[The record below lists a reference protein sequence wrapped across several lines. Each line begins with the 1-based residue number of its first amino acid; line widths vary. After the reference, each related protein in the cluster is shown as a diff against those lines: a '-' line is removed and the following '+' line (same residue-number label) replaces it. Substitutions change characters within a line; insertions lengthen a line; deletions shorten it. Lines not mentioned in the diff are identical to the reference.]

1 MNTSFNWIKDL
12 VPGMENVTDEEYRD
26 AMTLSGTKVECFEK
40 LDKNLEKIVV
50 GKILS
55 VEQHPDA
62 DKLVVCQL
70 DVGEESPVQI
80 VTGAPN
86 IKVGT
91 SGQMVPVVL
100 AGGKIAAA
108 HGESE
113 IPENGIKIKKG
124 KLRGVE
130 SFGMMCGIDEL
141 GSSRDIFSDAPEDG
155 IYILSGDL
163 KPGDSAV
170 RALGLDD
177 TVFEYE
183 ITNNRVDCYSVL
195 GIAREAAAT
204 FKKELVFPEI
214 KETGNTENVSEY
226 LSVDVQDTKL
236 CPRYT
241 ARVVKNIKFGE
252 SPEWMK
258 KRLRASGIR
267 PINNIVDI
275 TNYVMEEFGQPMHA
289 FDYDTI
295 AGKKIIVKRAADS
308 DKFVTLDGVERELDD
323 NMLMIADGDKYIG
336 IAGIMGGENSKIK
349 EDVSTLVFESATFD
363 GTNIRKSAKRLS
375 MRTDAS
381 GKFEKGLDPE
391 TAEAAINRAC
401 ALVEELGAGE
411 VVGGII
417 DIYPDPV
424 NKRRIKF
431 DPESYNRLLG
441 TDISKE
447 EMLSFFKPLEI
458 EYDSDK
464 NELIIPTFRQDLLR
478 DADMAEEVAR
488 FYGYDNIPVTLPT
501 GSSDAD
507 MVGGILFDEKVKVRV
522 MDTAEALGF
531 SQSLTYSFESPK
543 VFDRLRLPED
553 APERNT
559 VKISNPLGEDF
570 SVMRTLP
577 VNGMLNSLSNNF
589 NRRNK
594 DVRLYELA
602 KVYIPVE
609 GEDLPDE
616 RTKLTL
622 GFYGEGDFFD
632 MKGVAETVFERLG
645 LKDKRVYT
653 ATDKYPF
660 MHPGRTAGITYNG
673 DDLGFLGEVHP
684 KVTDDYGIGE
694 KVYLA
699 IIDLKTIEEFVSFDS
714 KYTGITNFPSVTR
727 DISFVMEKDI
737 PVGDVE
743 EMIEKQAGALLESYS
758 LFDLYEGEGIKEG
771 FKSVAYSIT
780 FRAPDRTL
788 TDDDVNPVM
797 EKIFEELKNKGY
809 ELRQ

>member
-1 MNTSFNWIKDL
+1 MNTSFNWIKEL
-12 VPGMENVTDEEYRD
+12 VPGLENVTDEEYRD

-62 DKLVVCQL
+62 DKLVVCRL
-70 DVGEESPVQI
+70 DVGEDEPVQI

-91 SGQMVPVVL
+91 SGQLVPVVL

-141 GSSRDIFSDAPEDG
+141 GSSRDIFPDAPEDG
-155 IYILSGDL
+155 IYILSGDH
-163 KPGDSAV
+163 KPGENAAKV
-170 RALGLDD
+170 LGLDD

-195 GIAREAAAT
+195 GVAREAAAT
-204 FKKELVFPEI
+204 FKKEFKSPEI
-214 KETGNTENVSEY
+214 KQTGNVEKAEDY
-226 LSVDVQDTKL
+226 LTVEIKDADL

-241 ARVVKNIKFGE
+241 ARIVKNIRIGE

-258 KRLRASGIR
+258 KRLRSCGIR

-289 FDYDTI
+289 FDHETI
-295 AGKKIIVKRAADS
+295 AGKKIVVKRASDS
-308 DKFVTLDGVERELDD
+308 EKFITLDGVERNLDSE
-323 NMLMIADGDKYIG
+323 MLMIADGEKYIG
-336 IAGIMGGENSKIK
+336 IAGIMGGENSKITD
-349 EDVSTLVFESATFD
+349 DVSTLVFESATFD

-391 TAEAAINRAC
+391 TAIEAVNRAC

-411 VVGGII
+411 VVGGVI
-417 DIYPDPV
+417 DIYPNPV
-424 NKRRIKF
+424 SRRKIKF
-431 DPESYNRLLG
+431 RPDSYNRLLG
-441 TDISKE
+441 TDIPKD
-447 EMLSFFKPLEI
+447 EMLRFFKPLEI
-458 EYDSDK
+458 EYDAAND
-464 NELIIPTFRQDLLR
+464 ELITPTFRQDLIR
-478 DADMAEEVAR
+478 DADIAEEVAR

-507 MVGGILFDEKVKVRV
+507 MVGGILFDERVKVRA

-543 VFDRLRLPED
+543 VFDRLGFIKD

-570 SVMRTLP
+570 SVMRTIP
-577 VNGMLNSLSNNF
+577 VNGMLTSLANNY
-589 NRRNK
+589 NRRSK

-602 KVYIPVE
+602 KVYLPTE

-616 RTKLTL
+616 RTMFTL

-632 MKGVAETVFERLG
+632 MKGVAETFYDRLG
-645 LKDKRVYT
+645 MKGKRAYE
-653 ATDKYPF
+653 ATQEYPF
-660 MHPGRTAGITYNG
+660 MHPGRTADIIYEGTK
-673 DDLGFLGEVHP
+673 LGYIGEVHP
-684 KVTDDYGIGE
+684 KVADDYGIGE

-699 IIDLKTIEEFVSFDS
+699 VIDLNSIESFVSFEA
-714 KYTGITNFPSVTR
+714 KYTGIANFPSVTR

-737 PVGDVE
+737 PVGEVE
-743 EMIEKQAGALLESYS
+743 EIIEKQAGSLLESYG
-758 LFDLYEGEGIKEG
+758 LFDLYEGESIKEG
-771 FKSVAYSIT
+771 YKSVAYNIT

-788 TDDDVNPVM
+788 TDEDVNPIM
-797 EKIFEELKNKGY
+797 DKIFEELGARGF

>member
-12 VPGMENVTDEEYRD
+12 VPGLENVCEEEYRD

-70 DVGEESPVQI
+70 DVGEENPVQI

-86 IKVGT
+86 IKVGS

-108 HGESE
+108 HGENE

-141 GSSRDIFSDAPEDG
+141 GSSRDIFPDAPEDG
-155 IYILSGDL
+155 IYILSGDV

-170 RALGLDD
+170 DALGLND

-204 FKKELVFPEI
+204 FKKEFAFPEI
-214 KETGNTENVSEY
+214 KETGNGENATDH
-226 LSVDVQDTKL
+226 LSVEVKDPDL
-236 CPRYT
+236 CKRYT

-258 KRLRASGIR
+258 RRLRSCGIR

-289 FDYDTI
+289 FDYETI
-295 AGKKIIVKRAADS
+295 AGKKIVVKRAEDGE
-308 DKFVTLDGVERELDD
+308 KFITLDGNERQLDGD
-323 NMLMIADGDKYIG
+323 MLMIADGEKYIG
-336 IAGIMGGENSKIK
+336 IAGIMGGENSMITD
-349 EDVSTLVFESATFD
+349 DVSTIVFESATFD

-391 TAEAAINRAC
+391 TAEAAVNRAC

-417 DIYPDPV
+417 DIYPNPV
-424 NKRRIKF
+424 SKKRIKF
-431 DPESYNRLLG
+431 NHDFYNRLLG
-441 TDISKE
+441 TEISKE
-447 EMLSFFKPLEI
+447 DILGYFKPLEI
-458 EYDSDK
+458 EYDSQKD
-464 NELIIPTFRQDLLR
+464 ELIIPTFRQDLLR
-478 DADMAEEVAR
+478 DADIAEEVAR

-507 MVGGILFDEKVKVRV
+507 VVGGILFDERIKVRV

-543 VFDRLRLPED
+543 VFDRLRLSDD

-577 VNGMLNSLSNNF
+577 VNGMLTSLANNF

-594 DVRLYELA
+594 NVRLYELA
-602 KVYIPVE
+602 KVYIPVD

-616 RTKLTL
+616 RTRLTL
-622 GFYGEGDFFD
+622 GFYGEGDFFE
-632 MKGVAETVFERLG
+632 MKGVAETIFERLG
-645 LKDKRVYT
+645 LVQKREYT
-653 ATDKYPF
+653 ATDNYPF
-660 MHPGRTAGITYNG
+660 MHPGRCADITYKG
-673 DDLGFLGEVHP
+673 VKLGFLGEVYP
-684 KVTDDYGIGE
+684 KVSDDYGISE

-699 IIDLKTIEEFVSFDS
+699 IIDLNSIEEFVSFDT
-714 KYTGITNFPSVTR
+714 KYEGIANYPSVTR
-727 DISFVMEKDI
+727 DISFVMQKDI
-737 PVGDVE
+737 PVGEVE
-743 EMIEKQAGALLESYS
+743 GMIEKEAGSLLESYE

-771 FKSVAYSIT
+771 FKSVAYSIV

-788 TDDDVNPVM
+788 TDEDVNPIM
-797 EKIFEELKNKGY
+797 DKIFEELKNKGF